1 MKRRV
6 LVGLAVGLV
15 AAAFAPAASASIT
28 PALTLDQS
36 GGTSAGS
43 TVPLGMNLSFSP
55 TGSDSPKDLTFV
67 LPAGLLA
74 DASINGGACLHTQT
88 PTAACQV
95 GTGTVSATVMELGIG
110 LVPVTGQ
117 VALDLVAPPK
127 PGDLAGVALLVT
139 LAGQTT
145 QLGSPGEIAVRP
157 VTDPAGFGL
166 NIAFAN
172 LPDTYTE
179 LGVTVPIQVT
189 QINTTLTGVRM
200 PTSCAPANVT
210 VTADSYSDST
220 PQTTSAPLQVTG
232 CSGLP
237 FTPAF
242 HVSAIKDAG
251 DDGTQVVT
259 DITQPASPAQA
270 AGQSVALT
278 LPPTVLAPNV
288 AAVLNG
294 GILCANPASGTC
306 KTIGTAT
313 ATSPLYPVALTG
325 VDYLTGTLSA
335 PKIEIVFPPPF
346 ALTMAGA
353 VDIATNTTTFSGLP
367 DIPLTD
373 LRVTLTGG
381 KNSAFVAS
389 CSPSSGTATSS
400 LVSQSGAKATASA
413 PFTVTGCTSTS
424 GGGGGGGGGS
434 SPGTK
439 PSPNGR
445 PGIQSA
451 AITGLAG
458 GRPVLSFK
466 LTAGKNAKLKSFTVK
481 LPRGLSFVRHRLH
494 GHLKLLGVALK
505 GAKLKSVSLKHGALL
520 VTLRSPVRT
529 LSAKI
534 GSRALHESAALK
546 SAAKHHRLRRLEL
559 TVVLAN
565 AAGKRTTSKLP
576 LKTQ

>member
-1 MKRRV
+1 MRRV
-6 LVGLAVGLV
+6 LTGLAVGL
-15 AAAFAPAASASIT
+15 AAAILAPAASASIM

-36 GGTSAGS
+36 GGTNAGS
-43 TVPLGMNLSFSP
+43 SVPLGLNLSFSP
-55 TGSDSPKDLTFV
+55 SGSDSPKDLTFV

-74 DASINGGACLHTQT
+74 NASINGGACLHTQT

-95 GTGTVSATVMELGIG
+95 GSGTVTAVGLG
-110 LVPVTGQ
+110 LLPVSGQ

-139 LAGQTT
+139 LLGQTT

-157 VTDPAGFGL
+157 PTDPAGFGL

-179 LGVTVPIQVT
+179 LGLTVPIQVT
-189 QINTTLTGVRM
+189 KIDTTLSGVRL
-200 PTSCAPANVT
+200 PSSCPATPANVT
-210 VTADSYSDST
+210 VTTDSYSDPT
-220 PQTTSAPLQVTG
+220 PRTASAPLHVTG

-242 HVSAIKDAG
+242 HVTATKDAG

-270 AGQSVALT
+270 TSQAVALT
-278 LPPTVLAPNV
+278 LPPRVLAPNIS
-288 AAVLNG
+288 AVLTG

-313 ATSPLYPVALTG
+313 AASPLYPVALSG
-325 VDYLTGTLSA
+325 RDYLTGALTA
-335 PKIEIVFPPPF
+335 PKITIVFPAPF
-346 ALTMAGA
+346 ALTLAGA
-353 VDIATNTTTFSGLP
+353 VDIGTNTTTFTGLP

-400 LVSQSGAKATASA
+400 LTSQSGAHAAASA
-413 PFTVTGCTSTS
+413 PFTVAGCTSS
-424 GGGGGGGGGS
+424 PGGGS
-434 SPGTK
+434 GPGSGSGSGTK
-439 PSPNGR
+439 PSPNGKA
-445 PGIQSA
+445 GILTGAVS
-451 AITGLAG
+451 GLASG
-458 GRPVLSFK
+458 HPTLSFK
-466 LTAGKNAKLKSFTVK
+466 VTAGKNAKLKSFTVK
-481 LPRGLSFVRHRLH
+481 LPRGLSFVRHRVH
-494 GHLKLLGVALK
+494 GRLKLLGVALK
-505 GAKLKSVSLKHGALL
+505 GAKLKSLSLKHGALL
-520 VTLRSPVRT
+520 VTLRAPVNT

-534 GSRALHESAALK
+534 GPRALKESAALR
-546 SAAKHHRLRRLEL
+546 SAARHHKLKRLQL
-559 TVVLAN
+559 TVVLTN

-576 LKTQ
+576 LKTG